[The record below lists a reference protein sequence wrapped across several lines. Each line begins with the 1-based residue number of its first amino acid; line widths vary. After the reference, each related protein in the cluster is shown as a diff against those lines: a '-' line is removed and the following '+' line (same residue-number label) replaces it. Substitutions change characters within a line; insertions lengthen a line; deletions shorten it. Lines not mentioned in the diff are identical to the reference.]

1 VGVAQTV
8 SRLGAVLAPTAAGIY
23 FSLDPLP
30 GPSTFFFFMA
40 GVICLTVI
48 SFFLIPS
55 HIPRNRG

>member
-1 VGVAQTV
+1 
-8 SRLGAVLAPTAAGIY
+8 
-23 FSLDPLP
+23 
-30 GPSTFFFFMA
+30 MA